1 MPTTT
6 TTTSTTAATGTANN
20 EIWSSMLKAVG
31 GVNTT
36 PSGTLLLV
44 SRQQATQ
51 TDLITQLQASAL
63 RATGGSAASDSIA
76 GRLNNSSINGGSS
89 GSADLPAIA
98 NSFLLGYTFV
108 ETRDYDD
115 KLAHL
120 DVYTA
125 VGDADDRAYGT
136 LLRDFFEKQYQ
147 SPTNDARANSSDSSS
162 SPGSG
167 SNTGKKNGKFAVG
180 LVVDWNEDV
189 REFARFVSDWLRL
202 LRRSVAG
209 LAGVDA
215 VEDELKH
222 RLQTYIAPGGTTS
235 AATAATTSSGTG
247 SGDSGVVELPLE
259 EGQYEV
265 PLGFDLVLIAANAQN
280 VLPETIGAGSRSGD
294 TPFSDDLVDYIQ
306 QVLRTIALTH
316 GASLIYAPATSHL
329 EEGATNRD
337 ALATL
342 VGERLQI
349 PLVGEIGA
357 AVPSVVDQSG
367 ILVPAGWDSVG
378 KILALRDG
386 FPDSIRE
393 AWAKSIAI
401 DADENAK
408 AVATSEDVFDNSE
421 ELEQDEAVEI
431 YERTITKL
439 HPSSRNARGS
449 RGANDSSGPDLD
461 DTKGGEKVTPRIDF
475 QAFLAGQYEILESRI
490 KKEQET
496 SPYKRNARQFG
507 GFSGN
512 SAGASALSGI
522 QGVPNEN
529 DINIGGIQVEGV
541 EEVLRRLKIQ
551 ETIMNK
557 EPTTPRLGNSTPDMS
572 SLNIMPNNG
581 NSNINN
587 IDGLSGH
594 AQGIPKQPSLN
605 LSTAAHNNITSSGSH
620 IGLSGVSSTT
630 TRFSGIDATSSASTS
645 LGNNTTAG
653 STMESGSIG
662 DRPNSQTEVLS
673 NFFQNILDR
682 NRQ

>member
-1 MPTTT
+1 MPTS
-6 TTTSTTAATGTANN
+6 TTTSTTAATGTTNN
-20 EIWSSMLKAVG
+20 DIWSSMLKAVG

-76 GRLNNSSINGGSS
+76 GRLNNSNVNGGNS
-89 GSADLPAIA
+89 GSAELPAIA

-120 DVYTA
+120 DIYTA
-125 VGDADDRAYGT
+125 VGDADERAYGT
-136 LLRDFFEKQYQ
+136 LLRDLLEKQYQ
-147 SPTNDARANSSDSSS
+147 SPTNDASANSSSNS

-167 SNTGKKNGKFAVG
+167 SNAGKKSGKFVVG

-189 REFARFVSDWLRL
+189 REFVRFLGDWLRL

-209 LAGVDA
+209 LAGVAA
-215 VEDELKH
+215 VGDELKH

-235 AATAATTSSGTG
+235 VAAIAATSYTATG
-247 SGDSGVVELPLE
+247 SGDSEVVELPLE

-280 VLPETIGAGSRSGD
+280 VLPETVGAGSRLGD
-294 TPFSDDLVDYIQ
+294 TPFSDDIVDYVQ

-316 GASLIYAPATSHL
+316 GASLIYTPATSYL

-337 ALATL
+337 ALAKL
-342 VGERLQI
+342 IGERLQI

-378 KILALRDG
+378 KILALREG

-393 AWAKSIAI
+393 AWAQSVAI
-401 DADENAK
+401 DADESGKTAAAAPK
-408 AVATSEDVFDNSE
+408 EVFDNSE
-421 ELEQDEAVEI
+421 ELEQDRAVEI
-431 YERTITKL
+431 YESTINKL
-439 HPSSRNARGS
+439 HPSTGNAKGS
-449 RGANDSSGPDLD
+449 SGTNDGSGANLNVA
-461 DTKGGEKVTPRIDF
+461 KGGEEITLRTDF
-475 QAFLAGQYEILESRI
+475 QAFLAGQYDILESRI

-507 GFSGN
+507 GFASS
-512 SAGASALSGI
+512 SATASTLSDL
-522 QGVPNEN
+522 QGLPHEN

-557 EPTTPRLGNSTPDMS
+557 EQATPRSGNSTPDVS
-572 SLNIMPNNG
+572 PLNIVPNNSSG
-581 NSNINN
+581 NNT
-587 IDGLSGH
+587 DGLSGH
-594 AQGIPKQPSLN
+594 AQGTPTQQSLN
-605 LSTAAHNNITSSGSH
+605 LATSAHTTTSGSGSH

-630 TRFSGIDATSSASTS
+630 ARFSGIGTTSSVSPL
-645 LGNNTTAG
+645 LGNNATAG
-653 STMESGSIG
+653 SKIDGGGIG

>member
-1 MPTTT
+1 MGTT
-6 TTTSTTAATGTANN
+6 NN

-44 SRQQATQ
+44 SRQQTTQ
-51 TDLITQLQASAL
+51 TDLIMQLQASAL
-63 RATGGSAASDSIA
+63 RATGGSGAFDSIA
-76 GRLNNSSINGGSS
+76 GRLNNNNVHGGNN
-89 GSADLPAIA
+89 GSAELPAIA

-120 DVYTA
+120 DIYTA
-125 VGDADDRAYGT
+125 VGDADERAYGT
-136 LLRDFFEKQYQ
+136 LLRDFLEKQYQ
-147 SPTNDARANSSDSSS
+147 SPTNDASANSTSTSTS

-167 SNTGKKNGKFAVG
+167 SNAGKKSGKFVVG
-180 LVVDWNEDV
+180 IVVDWNEDV
-189 REFARFVSDWLRL
+189 REFARFVGDWLRL

-209 LAGVDA
+209 LAGVAA

-222 RLQTYIAPGGTTS
+222 RLQTYIAPSGTTS
-235 AATAATTSSGTG
+235 AAAIGATVSSATG

-280 VLPETIGAGSRSGD
+280 VLPETLGAGSRSGD
-294 TPFSDDLVDYIQ
+294 TPFSDDVVDYIQ

-337 ALATL
+337 ALAKL

-378 KILALRDG
+378 KILALREG

-393 AWAKSIAI
+393 AWVHSVAI
-401 DADENAK
+401 DADDSDK
-408 AVATSEDVFDNSE
+408 ASSAVSGEVFDNTE
-421 ELEQDEAVEI
+421 ELERDGAVEI

-439 HPSSRNARGS
+439 HPSSGNANGS
-449 RGANDSSGPDLD
+449 RGANGGSGSDLD
-461 DTKGGEKVTPRIDF
+461 GAKGGEEVTLRTDF
-475 QAFLAGQYEILESRI
+475 QAFLAGQYDILESRI

-507 GFSGN
+507 GFASSSAAGSAFSG
-512 SAGASALSGI
+512 L
-522 QGVPNEN
+522 QGVPHEN

-557 EPTTPRLGNSTPDMS
+557 EPTTPRSGSSTPDVSPFNMMS
-572 SLNIMPNNG
+572 T
-581 NSNINN
+581 NSSGSIKINN
-587 IDGLSGH
+587 TDGLSGH
-594 AQGIPKQPSLN
+594 AQGTPTRPSLN
-605 LSTAAHNNITSSGSH
+605 LSTATHGNITGSGSH
-620 IGLSGVSSTT
+620 IGLSGVSPTT
-630 TRFSGIDATSSASTS
+630 ARFSGIGTTSSVSTS
-645 LGNNTTAG
+645 LGNNATAG
-653 STMESGSIG
+653 SKIDSGTNIG
-662 DRPNSQTEVLS
+662 DRPNPQIEAVS

-682 NRQ
+682 NR